1 MKKELNHRR
10 QMILKALIDQDND
23 SGDAAS
29 DASDEEI

>member
-1 MKKELNHRR
+1 MKKALNHRR

-23 SGDAAS
+23 SDDAGN

>member
-23 SGDAAS
+23 SDDARN